1 MSVPQRTVR
10 PTQPSQSVQPL
21 IAAEPE
27 RLMSLDAY
35 RGFVMLAMVS
45 HGFGFPGIATDPD
58 YKNDPFW
65 KNLAYQFDHV
75 PWVGCSFWDLIQPSF
90 MFMVGVALAFSVA
103 ARKARG
109 QSWGQQALHAAWRSI
124 ALIFLGVF
132 LRSVGREQTN
142 FMFVDV
148 VSQIGL
154 GYFFL
159 FLLSGRRMIEQFIWG
174 MAILI
179 VYWIAFFNYPLKV
192 DGFDP
197 VAVGL
202 PADWQPT
209 ASIAGHFDKNAN
221 LASDFDRW
229 FMNLFPRKEPFT
241 HDAGGYATLNFIPS
255 LATMIFGLIAGGL
268 LRGPGGH
275 GKKILW
281 MLLAGAAGL
290 GAGLALNHFNICPLV
305 KRIWT
310 PSWTLFA
317 AGCTL
322 WMLTAFYV
330 VIEVVRLRFWAFPFV
345 VVGMNSIAI
354 YCMDKLIRPWILSTL
369 KLHLGE
375 DIFTGRGIVNLLN
388 RIPGVELPYMRPEF
402 VPVVEN
408 VVAILAL
415 WLICYWMYRRK
426 IFLKI

>member
-1 MSVPQRTVR
+1 MSQPQRTIR
-10 PTQPSQSVQPL
+10 TPQTVQPL
-21 IAAEPE
+21 LTPEPE

-35 RGFVMLAMVS
+35 RGFVMLALVS
-45 HGFGFPGIATDPD
+45 HGLGFPGIAKRPEYQDSQV
-58 YKNDPFW
+58 W
-65 KNLAYQFDHV
+65 QMLGYQFDHV

-90 MFMVGVALAFSVA
+90 MFMVGVALAFSIA
-103 ARKARG
+103 ARAGRG
-109 QSWGQQALHAAWRSI
+109 QSWGQMALHAAWRSI
-124 ALIFLGVF
+124 ALILLGVF
-132 LRSVGREQTN
+132 LRSVGRERTN

-148 VSQIGL
+148 VTQIGL

-159 FLLSGRRMIEQFIWG
+159 FLLSGRRMIEQFIWA
-174 MAILI
+174 MAILVI
-179 VYWIAFFNYPLKV
+179 YWVAFFNYPLKV
-192 DGFDP
+192 DNFDP

-202 PADWQPT
+202 PADWQHT
-209 ASIAGHFDKNAN
+209 AGIAAHFDKNAN

-241 HDAGGYATLNFIPS
+241 HDPGGYATLNFIPS
-255 LATMIFGLIAGGL
+255 LATMIFGLMAGGL
-268 LRGPGGH
+268 LRGTGGH

-281 MLLAGAAGL
+281 MLLAGAAAL
-290 GAGLALNHFNICPLV
+290 GAGLALDHFGICPLV

-322 WMLTAFYV
+322 WMLAGFYL

-354 YCMDKLIRPWILSTL
+354 YCMDKLIRPWILDTME
-369 KLHLGE
+369 LHFGK
-375 DIFTGRGIVNLLN
+375 DIFTGKSIIDALN
-388 RIPGVELPYMRPEF
+388 RIPRVELPYMRAEF

-408 VVAILAL
+408 VVAIFAL

>member
-1 MSVPQRTVR
+1 MSQTDRFRSTPQT
-10 PTQPSQSVQPL
+10 VQPL
-21 IAAEPE
+21 LESRPQ

-45 HGFGFPGIATDPD
+45 HGFGFPGVARQEG
-58 YKNDPFW
+58 YRESPFW
-65 KNLAYQFDHV
+65 QNLAYQFDHV
-75 PWVGCSFWDLIQPSF
+75 PWIGCSFWDLIQPSF
-90 MFMVGVALAFSVA
+90 MFMVGVAMAFSVA
-103 ARKARG
+103 ARSASG

-124 ALIFLGVF
+124 ALILLGVF

-159 FLLSGRRMIEQFIWG
+159 FLLSGRRPIEQFVWG
-174 MAILI
+174 VGIL
-179 VYWIAFFNYPLKV
+179 VLYWLAFYLYPLTSEE
-192 DGFDP
+192 FDR
-197 VAVGL
+197 AAAGL
-202 PADWQPT
+202 PADWNYLT
-209 ASIAGHFDKNAN
+209 GVAAHWNKNMN

-229 FMNLFPRKEPFT
+229 FMNLFPREKPFEF
-241 HDAGGYATLNFIPS
+241 DAGGYATLNFIPS
-255 LATMIFGLIAGGL
+255 LSTMIFGLLAGEL
-268 LRGPGGH
+268 LRGTSSH

-290 GAGLALNHFNICPLV
+290 SAGLALNHLGFCPLV

-322 WMLTAFYV
+322 WMLAAFYL
-330 VIEVVRLRFWAFPFV
+330 VIEVVRLRFWAFPLM

-354 YCMDKLIRPWILSTL
+354 YCMDKLIRPWILDTL
-369 KLHLGE
+369 QIHLGE
-375 DIFTGRGIVNLLN
+375 NAFSGYGRIDPV
-388 RIPGVELPYMRPEF
+388 F
-402 VPVVEN
+402 VPVVES
-408 VVAILAL
+408 VVAMLAL
-415 WLICYWMYRRK
+415 WLICFWMYRRK

>member
-1 MSVPQRTVR
+1 MSQTDRFRGTPQA
-10 PTQPSQSVQPL
+10 VQPL
-21 IAAEPE
+21 LDPKPQ

-45 HGFGFPGIATDPD
+45 HGFGFPGIARQSP

-65 KNLAYQFDHV
+65 QNLAYQFDHV
-75 PWVGCSFWDLIQPSF
+75 PWIGCSFWDLIQPSF
-90 MFMVGVALAFSVA
+90 MFMVGVAMAFSVA
-103 ARKARG
+103 ARSASG
-109 QSWGQQALHAAWRSI
+109 QSWGQRALHAAWRSI

-159 FLLSGRRMIEQFIWG
+159 FLLSGRPRIEQFVWG
-174 MAILI
+174 IGIL
-179 VYWIAFFNYPLKV
+179 VLYGLAFYLYPLKTE
-192 DGFDP
+192 DFDR
-197 VAVGL
+197 AAAGL
-202 PADWQPT
+202 PADWNYLT
-209 ASIAGHFDKNAN
+209 GIAAHWNKNMN

-229 FMNLFPRKEPFT
+229 FMNLFPRKEPFVF
-241 HDAGGYATLNFIPS
+241 DAGGYATLNFIPS
-255 LATMIFGLIAGGL
+255 LSTMIFGLLAGEL
-268 LRGPGGH
+268 LRGSGSH
-275 GKKILW
+275 GKKMLW
-281 MLLAGAAGL
+281 MFLAGAAGL
-290 GAGLALNHFNICPLV
+290 GAGLALNHFGICPLV

-322 WMLTAFYV
+322 WMLAGFYL
-330 VIEVVRLRFWAFPFV
+330 VIEVVRLRFWAFPLV

-354 YCMDKLIRPWILSTL
+354 YCMDKLIRPWILDTL
-369 KLHLGE
+369 KIHLGE
-375 DIFTGRGIVNLLN
+375 DVFSGYGRIDDV
-388 RIPGVELPYMRPEF
+388 F
-402 VPVVEN
+402 VPVVQN
-408 VVAILAL
+408 VVAMLAL
-415 WLICYWMYRRK
+415 WLICFWMYRRK